1 LLHEVLE
8 KDRSILYPH
17 CRWAKIRNQH
27 NIGSRLP
34 GGWLP
39 PLPSINGT
47 TRQNV
52 QNAEAPEVTGFSTE
66 AFIAALAIIGIVI
79 VVSALLSGLI
89 ERSGLPQVAVFLAI
103 GAALGSA
110 GLGVIDITLESQSLR
125 VVATLSLTLVLF
137 TDAVAL
143 NISEVQ
149 RHATLALR
157 VLGPGTLLSAAISG
171 LAAWWLLDLTVPA
184 AAILGAALAST
195 DPVLLRGV
203 LRRRDIPPT
212 ARQALQL
219 ESGLNDA
226 VLLPV
231 VLVAMAFMA
240 QHGPADSTA
249 WAKLGLNLFILGP
262 GAGVAVGLVAVAAL
276 DLIRKR
282 IGVRRDYESLYSL
295 GVAFSAFAAAEAVH
309 GSGFLAAFAA
319 GLTIAALDVELCDC
333 FLEYGGVTAEM
344 MLLFTFVL
352 YGSSLIWSGLTV
364 ISGATLLFAAIVI
377 FIRPPVYLLSLY
389 RSRVDKRGKLII
401 AWFGPRGL
409 SSLLLISLPVFAGIA
424 GADRMFA
431 ICSLVVLI
439 SVVLHGGSP
448 LLLAR
453 AARRRANEEARAAD
467 VARDFGAPLSS
478 SPTANQT
485 NTDTDGS
492 GLVQIQPV
500 SDMDGGGGSVADK
513 VHDRSSDGGF
523 ENNEPTSERITI
535 DEVLRLQ
542 RSGEPFVILDV
553 RTERSL
559 ETSDSQVRR
568 AVRLPPEHVVA
579 QANELNLP
587 KDAWLIAYC
596 A

>member
-1 LLHEVLE
+1 M
-8 KDRSILYPH
+8 
-17 CRWAKIRNQH
+17 
-27 NIGSRLP
+27 
-34 GGWLP
+34 
-39 PLPSINGT
+39 
-47 TRQNV
+47 
-52 QNAEAPEVTGFSTE
+52 TGFSAE
-66 AFIAALAIIGIVI
+66 AFVAALAMIGLVI

-103 GAALGSA
+103 GAALGPA
-110 GLGVIDITLESQSLR
+110 GLAVINVTLESQTLR

-143 NISEVQ
+143 NISEVK
-149 RHATLALR
+149 RHATLAVR
-157 VLGPGTLLSAAISG
+157 VLGPGTLLSAA
-171 LAAWWLLDLTVPA
+171 
-184 AAILGAALAST
+184 LG
-195 DPVLLRGV
+195 G
-203 LRRRDIPPT
+203 
-212 ARQALQL
+212 LQL
-219 ESGLNDA
+219 ESGLNDV

-231 VLVAMAFMA
+231 VLVAMAFMGQQA
-240 QHGPADSTA
+240 PADAAA

-352 YGSSLIWSGLTV
+352 FGSSLIWSGFTV
-364 ISGATLLFAAIVI
+364 ITGATLLFAALII
-377 FIRPPVYLLSLY
+377 LIRPPVYLLSLY
-389 RSRVDKRGKLII
+389 RSRVDTRGQLLI

-409 SSLLLISLPVFAGIA
+409 SSLLLISLPVFAGIP
-424 GADRMFA
+424 GTERMFA
-431 ICSLVVLI
+431 ICCLVVLI

-448 LLLAR
+448 MLLAR
-453 AARRRANEEARAAD
+453 AARRRAQEESRAAD
-467 VARDFGAPLSS
+467 VARDIGASAKAPIDSDKTGPDGAGLIQIH
-478 SPTANQT
+478 PTF
-485 NTDTDGS
+485 DGE
-492 GLVQIQPV
+492 
-500 SDMDGGGGSVADK
+500 GGGRREAFRVD
-513 VHDRSSDGGF
+513 DRSSDGANHDD
-523 ENNEPTSERITI
+523 ENSSERNSI

-542 RSGEPFVILDV
+542 QSDEPVVILDV

-559 ETSDSQVRR
+559 ETSDLQVKG
-568 AVRLPPEHVVA
+568 AVRLPPEHVVQ
-579 QANELNLP
+579 QARELNLP